1 VSASTRD
8 RELRRLLLA
17 WFDSERRPMP
27 WREAATPYRVWISEI
42 MLQQTQ
48 VATVIPYFERFV
60 ARYPDL
66 SSLAAA
72 DEEELL
78 ACWSGLG
85 YYSRARNLLAA
96 ARTLQAA
103 GGALPADPDARAA
116 RPGVGR
122 YSAGAVASIAFGR
135 RAPALD
141 GNGIRLLTRI
151 EAWDGDP
158 RRAPLDG
165 RLWARLGELV
175 DCERPGDLNQSV
187 MELAARVCRPR
198 SPRCG
203 ECPLCGHCRAR
214 AAGRPEAYPQLAR
227 SAPPQALRV
236 EVGLFREA
244 AGEGRL
250 LLARG
255 ERPFL
260 GKLWN
265 LPYRLAGGAELAAER
280 WSALGLRIR
289 EKRHLG
295 ELRHGI
301 TRYALQQT
309 VLEGIAELR
318 AGERPVEYRWVRPAE
333 LEQLGLPAFSRKI
346 LQRYGTSPPGAQDTE
361 ENDRSS

>member
-1 VSASTRD
+1 MSESSRD
-8 RELRRLLLA
+8 RELRRRLLA
-17 WFDSERRPMP
+17 WFDRERRPMP
-27 WREAATPYRVWISEI
+27 WRETATPYRVWISEI

-66 SSLAAA
+66 PSLAAA
-72 DEEELL
+72 EEEELL
-78 ACWSGLG
+78 AHWSGLG

-96 ARTLQAA
+96 AREIAAA
-103 GGALPADPDARAA
+103 GGALPEDPDALAA
-116 RPGVGR
+116 LPGVGR
-122 YSAGAVASIAFGR
+122 YTAGAVASIAFGR

-141 GNGIRLLTRI
+141 GNGIRLLTRL

-158 RRAPLDG
+158 RRAPLAAG
-165 RLWARLGELV
+165 LWARLGALV
-175 DCERPGDLNQSV
+175 DCERPGDLNQAV
-187 MELAARVCRPR
+187 MELAARICRPR
-198 SPRCG
+198 SPRCAD
-203 ECPLCGHCRAR
+203 CPLGAQCRAR
-214 AAGRPEAYPQLAR
+214 AAGRAEDYPQLAR

-255 ERPFL
+255 ARPFL
-260 GKLWN
+260 GELWN
-265 LPYRLAGGAELAAER
+265 LPYRLAGGAELAVER

-289 EKRHLG
+289 EKRRLG

-318 AGERPVEYRWVRPAE
+318 AGERAVEYRWAAPDE
-333 LEQLGLPAFSRKI
+333 LARLGLPAFSRKI
-346 LQRYGTSPPGAQDTE
+346 LQRYGDAAQVDGRE
-361 ENDRSS
+361 LFGSD